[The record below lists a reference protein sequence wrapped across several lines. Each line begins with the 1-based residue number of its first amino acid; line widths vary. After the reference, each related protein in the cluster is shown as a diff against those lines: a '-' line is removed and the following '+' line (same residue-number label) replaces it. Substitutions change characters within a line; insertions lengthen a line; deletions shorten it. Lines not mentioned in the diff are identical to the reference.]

1 MADEPTFA
9 QQQVTE
15 ETLSES
21 DKIRKRIADYRAQ
34 ITPNSLQVIEVMLNQ
49 QLASGL
55 LKPGDLDALIILRD
69 DVNKASIDYRT
80 QLENAQRRLNELA
93 TTEAAE
99 KAQVEEAKIRAIIDS
114 RDAERQRRKGVEDR
128 LAQMEAVLASH
139 GISMDLNQDGQIGLV
154 EGQVADELTAEEQER
169 VDNIVSVDKDN
180 IAEIQQA
187 ALAQPV
193 KPKRPSR
200 AFTLARAMNPEEPS
214 QSEILQDELE
224 PILHSIPDEL
234 LDADELLDG
243 PEAEYDIGEIP
254 IPEISE
260 VGLDEMMAEA
270 SAIADS
276 EFGDEVAQ
284 DEHLNNPSLIA
295 REQEVGFDANGS
307 PTTEDGLSISES
319 IGHAPQSETTS
330 TIYKD
335 THAWADNED
344 KERKSFQ
351 EWTEEQ
357 TELELEVPEDAK
369 GTEEFLKEVEQVERS
384 SERTELADGVYIEE
398 REVSEPAQNFG
409 APTSKPIISASQ
421 LPGDIKTYAE
431 TEDYPGETKEPEE
444 EYDEVT
450 IPSESEL
457 KSMTKKTINAQAE
470 LVNFDVPTSLTKTK
484 MIESFLQ
491 QTEEFIAGLQ
501 ESGDFV
507 SATMDG
513 DEDGDDDDTNNNQD
527 GGYF

>member
-21 DKIRKRIADYRAQ
+21 DKIRKRIADYKAQ
-34 ITPNSLQVIEVMLNQ
+34 ITPNSLQVIEVMLQQ
-49 QLASGL
+49 QLSSGL

-99 KAQVEEAKIRAIIDS
+99 KAQAEEAKIRTIIDA

-193 KPKRPSR
+193 EPKRPSR
-200 AFTLARAMNPEEPS
+200 AFSLARAMNPEEPS
-214 QSEILQDELE
+214 QSEIMQDELE

-260 VGLDEMMAEA
+260 AGLDEMMAEA

-276 EFGDEVAQ
+276 EFGDE
-284 DEHLNNPSLIA
+284 
-295 REQEVGFDANGS
+295 EVGFDANGS
-307 PTTEDGLSISES
+307 PTTEDGLRISES
-319 IGHAPQSETTS
+319 IGHAPQSEVTS
-330 TIYKD
+330 TIFKD

-357 TELELEVPEDAK
+357 KEIELEIPEDAK
-369 GTEEFLKEVEQVERS
+369 GTEEILKEVEQVERS

-398 REVSEPAQNFG
+398 REVSEPDQNFG

-421 LPGDIKTYAE
+421 LPGDIKTFAE

-457 KSMTKKTINAQAE
+457 KAMTKKTINAQAE
-470 LVNFDVPTSLTKTK
+470 LVNFDVPTSLTKAK

-491 QTEEFIAGLQ
+491 QTEKFIAGLQ
-501 ESGDFV
+501 ESGEFV

>member
-21 DKIRKRIADYRAQ
+21 DKIRKRIADYKAQ
-34 ITPNSLQVIEVMLNQ
+34 ITPNSLQVIEVMLQQ
-49 QLASGL
+49 QLSSGL

-80 QLENAQRRLNELA
+80 QLENAQRRLTELA

-99 KAQVEEAKIRAIIDS
+99 KAQAEEAKIRTIIDS

-139 GISMDLNQDGQIGLV
+139 GISMDLNQDGQIGLA
-154 EGQVADELTAEEQER
+154 EGQVADELTVEEQAQ
-169 VDNIVSVDKDN
+169 VDNIVSVEKDN
-180 IAEIQQA
+180 IAEA
-187 ALAQPV
+187 PV
-193 KPKRPSR
+193 EPKAPSR
-200 AFTLARAMNPEEPS
+200 AFTLARAMNPEAPS
-214 QSEILQDELE
+214 VSEQLQDELE
-224 PILHSIPDEL
+224 PIPDEL
-234 LDADELLDG
+234 LDE
-243 PEAEYDIGEIP
+243 PEPVY
-254 IPEISE
+254 S
-260 VGLDEMMAEA
+260 VTDEMMAEA
-270 SAIADS
+270 SEIGVDL
-276 EFGDEVAQ
+276 EDEV
-284 DEHLNNPSLIA
+284 
-295 REQEVGFDANGS
+295 GYDANGS

-357 TELELEVPEDAK
+357 TEIELEVPEDAK
-369 GTEEFLKEVEQVERS
+369 GTEEFLQMVEEVEKKSQ
-384 SERTELADGVYIEE
+384 RTEIADGVYVEE

-421 LPGDIKTYAE
+421 LPGDIKTFAE
-431 TEDYPGETKEPEE
+431 TEDYPGETEEPEE

-450 IPSESEL
+450 IPSESDL
-457 KSMTKKTINAQAE
+457 KSMTKKAINAQAE
-470 LVNFDVPTSLTKTK
+470 ILDFDVPTSLTKAK

-501 ESGDFV
+501 DSGEFV
-507 SATMDG
+507 SATMD
-513 DEDGDDDDTNNNQD
+513 DEDDDDTNNTQD

>member
-1 MADEPTFA
+1 MADEPTVGTPTFA

-21 DKIRKRIADYRAQ
+21 DRIRKRITDYKAQ
-34 ITPNSLQVIEVMLNQ
+34 LTPNSLQVIEVMLNQ
-49 QLASGL
+49 QLSSGL
-55 LKPGDLDALIILRD
+55 LKPGDLDAIIILRD

-80 QLENAQRRLNELA
+80 QLENAQRRLTELA

-139 GISMDLNQDGQIGLV
+139 GISMDLNQDGQIGLA
-154 EGQVADELTAEEQER
+154 EGQVADELTVEEQAQ
-169 VDNIVSVDKDN
+169 VDNIVSVEKDN
-180 IAEIQQA
+180 IAEA
-187 ALAQPV
+187 PV
-193 KPKRPSR
+193 EPKAPSR
-200 AFTLARAMNPEEPS
+200 AFTLARAMNPEAKDGDWTEPMVESGIMDEPS
-214 QSEILQDELE
+214 VSEQLQDELE
-224 PILHSIPDEL
+224 PIPDEL
-234 LDADELLDG
+234 LDE
-243 PEAEYDIGEIP
+243 PEPVY
-254 IPEISE
+254 S
-260 VGLDEMMAEA
+260 VTDEMMAEA
-270 SAIADS
+270 SQIVSDF
-276 EFGDEVAQ
+276 EE
-284 DEHLNNPSLIA
+284 
-295 REQEVGFDANGS
+295 EVGFDANGS

-369 GTEEFLKEVEQVERS
+369 GTEEFLKMVEDVEKKS
-384 SERTELADGVYIEE
+384 QRTEIADGVYVEE

-421 LPGDIKTYAE
+421 LPGDIKTFAE

-470 LVNFDVPTSLTKTK
+470 LVNFDVPTSLTKAK

-501 ESGDFV
+501 DSGEFV
-507 SATMDG
+507 SATMD
-513 DEDGDDDDTNNNQD
+513 DEDDDDTNNTQD